1 MVDKASFL
9 LEVFRQNF
17 CLFSTQFSFFFK
29 KNTSLC
35 IGLISNSIHK
45 IDLYIV
51 TINPVYLS
59 VMISMLDS

>member
-9 LEVFRQNF
+9 LEVSDRIFVSFPFNF
-17 CLFSTQFSFFFK
+17 NFFLK
-29 KNTSLC
+29 KHKPC

-51 TINPVYLS
+51 SINPVYLS